1 MRLKNINTSLMLV
14 SGILV
19 AIYSYIYSYALLFT
33 VKTMLISMLIFY
45 VIGTI
50 MQKLLKGIVD
60 REAQE
65 QSPQID
71 DEEQNMDYSTSE
83 PEQEDK

>member
-65 QSPQID
+65 QSSQID